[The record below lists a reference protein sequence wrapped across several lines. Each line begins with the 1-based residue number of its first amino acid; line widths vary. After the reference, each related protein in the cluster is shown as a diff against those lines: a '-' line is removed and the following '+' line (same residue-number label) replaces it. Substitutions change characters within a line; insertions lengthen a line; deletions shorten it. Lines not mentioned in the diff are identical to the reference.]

1 MERLIDTILVWRMH
15 PIDSPQEAELRAR
28 IVERITQLESAERE
42 ATVLKRIGTAFR
54 LHHSVGPSVIQA
66 AHSIRGA
73 MNLVMVRVWLR
84 QNKKLIPIATAQDRP
99 GRHNIP
105 IHGHLEADSNLATW
119 EVWETCF
126 RALIPL
132 QVGSHKLGYLELFA
146 SRDMESFL
154 LERELHLTIGEQLAL
169 VLDSALMF
177 ESTESQAT
185 TDPLTGLCN
194 HRTLQEFLADQCADI
209 KLHRNRVGVVM
220 VDVDHF
226 RQFNETYGHDA
237 GDEVLV
243 NVARALQ
250 RAVGEKGMAA
260 RYGGEEFTLILP
272 DADAQLTDIVAQSA
286 LDHIR
291 KVVFTPPSG
300 EPQAI
305 TASLGYSSGPRD
317 GSTPERL
324 LKVADLALYAS
335 KHNGRNQV
343 SGPEKIPA
351 EQLRAA

>member
-1 MERLIDTILVWRMH
+1 MERLIETILAWRMH
-15 PIDSPQEAELRAR
+15 PIESPKESELRSR
-28 IVERITQLESAERE
+28 IVERITQLETAERE
-42 ATVLKRIGTAFR
+42 ALVLKRIGTSFKT
-54 LHHSVGPSVIQA
+54 HQSVGPSVIHA
-66 AHSIRGA
+66 SHSIRGA
-73 MNLVMVRVWLR
+73 LHLMMVRVWLR
-84 QNKKLIPIATAQDRP
+84 QNQVLVPIATAQERP

-105 IHGHLEADSNLATW
+105 IHGHMEADSNVATW
-119 EVWETCF
+119 EVWETCY

-132 QVGSHKLGYLELFA
+132 QVGHHKLGYLELFA
-146 SRDMESFL
+146 NREQESFL
-154 LERELHLTIGEQLAL
+154 MERDLHLTIGEQLAL

-209 KLHRNRVGVVM
+209 KRHRHKVGVVM

-237 GDEVLV
+237 GDEVLI
-243 NVARALQ
+243 NVAKALH
-250 RAVGEKGMAA
+250 RAVGERGLAA
-260 RYGGEEFTLILP
+260 RYGGEEFTLVLP
-272 DADAQLTDIVAQSA
+272 DADPQLTDIVAQSA

-291 KVVFTPPSG
+291 KVVFAAPDGTAK
-300 EPQAI
+300 QI
-305 TASLGYSSGPRD
+305 TASMGYSTGPVN
-317 GSTPERL
+317 GNTPERL

-343 SGPEKIPA
+343 SGPESIPLN
-351 EQLRAA
+351 QLRAA